1 MFVQVKLNIN
11 QMKSLLSIICF
22 CLSFITLF
30 AQEAI
35 NVEVTTTDDKLIV
48 TYDLEGEEST
58 VYDVQLSFMQEDS
71 SIVTPETLLGD
82 YGDVLPGTGK
92 AIIWKI
98 YEDLDG
104 LSGSIDPIITVRD
117 RAAEK
122 AKSSDD
128 DKDVADTPTPPAP
141 KILDMITKNTFK
153 SKEKKVFVAGYV
165 LATGNTS
172 VLANR
177 NLNFYNKKRSWEV
190 GPYFRFNFNKSFHVQ
205 PEIIYHRQSYRRI
218 INGDESSTNN
228 HHYLRGQVI
237 LGVGSGL
244 GMFLNGGVYYGYL
257 LGGNERYISQN
268 EDTKLS
274 FNNFDEMNGESLPYL
289 KEDIGYILGA
299 SLNFGQGSYVMGV
312 RYMSSFESFI
322 NSAYYAGSENE
333 GLELLN
339 RGWMFFIQSS
349 F

>member
-1 MFVQVKLNIN
+1 
-11 QMKSLLSIICF
+11 MKSKLSILILSIFCF
-22 CLSFITLF
+22 QLT

-35 NVEVTTTDDKLIV
+35 NIEVTTTDDKLIV
-48 TYDLEGEEST
+48 TYDLEGEENT
-58 VYDVQLSFMQEDS
+58 IYDVELSFMQEDS
-71 SIVTPETLLGD
+71 SIVNPETLLGD
-82 YGDVLPGTGK
+82 FGDVLPGTGK

-104 LSGSIDPIITVRD
+104 LSGSIDPIITVTDKVAD
-117 RAAEK
+117 RSD
-122 AKSSDD
+122 AKDD

-153 SKEKKVFVAGYV
+153 SKEKKVFVAGYL

-177 NLNFYNKKRSWEV
+177 NLNFYDKKRSWEV
-190 GPYFRFNFNKSFHVQ
+190 GPYFRFNVNKNFHIQ

-228 HHYLRGQVI
+228 HHYMRGQVI
-237 LGVGSGL
+237 LGAGSGL

-257 LGGNERYISQN
+257 LGGNERYISSS

-274 FNNFDEMNGESLPYL
+274 FNNFEEMNGESLPYL

-299 SLNFGQGSYVMGV
+299 SLNFGQGKSVLGV
-312 RYMSSFESFI
+312 RYMSSFESFV
-322 NSAYYAGSENE
+322 NAAYYSGSENE
-333 GLELLN
+333 GLELIN